1 MQAVIALPPAT
12 EAVYH
17 NGAPEGERN
26 TQLFRMALQFRDQG
40 LSQFDAE
47 SEAEIWGFK
56 NGLTQN
62 ECVAAVKSAYSKPAR
77 EAWRPKA
84 KYGYQNGAIVRED
97 LPVPPMPISVE
108 SGPVDKF
115 LTTCFDVGDQINI
128 CRSIKDGDRER
139 PQGYGEIKTRE
150 EWLELFK
157 ADGLKDWQGKA
168 VGVYV
173 SINANNGQGKK
184 TDDVVKWRHCLIE
197 FDESTLQEQWAIIKR
212 SGLPTSAIIKSGAR
226 SLHAWVKVDASSAKE
241 FEERVDFIYKHL
253 EHSKPDPANKDA
265 GRYSRLPGAMRT
277 ATGQQQ
283 ELVECGAPTLT
294 YMEWQERTIY
304 GDIPEPYKWDDL
316 LNFKETEDPTQL
328 LGKRWICRGGS
339 ALWVGS
345 SGLGKSVLCMQA
357 AITWAIAESFFG
369 INPHGEGLKSLI
381 IQAENDEGDVAESIQ
396 GVFKA
401 MNLTDKQKELV
412 MARVTIVRDCTSTGE
427 KFVDRVRRLVEKHK
441 PDLVWIDPLLAFIG
455 GDLSSQETA
464 SAFLR
469 NMLNP
474 LSLSAGFAW
483 MLIHHTPKPIRE
495 GNGYQGADKAYS
507 GFGSSELT
515 NWARSVLT
523 LAPSGEDAE
532 GKRIYRLE
540 VTKRGK
546 RSNLNSKGIIAQN
559 AVQPHVSLRHSDVG
573 LAWIQTD
580 EPEKKTAGRPEIV
593 VSFDDYRHVVAKG
606 ISAGDLQ
613 SYIRNKSKVG
623 HTKSRDLTAAWEQEG
638 LIKNAGTEKAKKYV
652 LNEDQK

>member
-1 MQAVIALPPAT
+1 MIAPLPPAI
-12 EAVYH
+12 EAIH
-17 NGAPEGERN
+17 RNGAAEGERN
-26 TQLFRMALQFRDQG
+26 TQLFKLACQWRDQG
-40 LSQFDAE
+40 LTEFDATTN
-47 SEAEIWGFK
+47 AEEWAFK
-56 NGLTQN
+56 VGLSQN
-62 ECVAAVKSAYSKPAR
+62 EAVGAVRSAFSKPAR
-77 EAWRPKA
+77 QAWKPKA
-84 KYGYQNGAIVRED
+84 KYGYYNGAIVRED

-139 PQGYGEIKTRE
+139 PDGAGETRSRE

-157 ADGLKDWQGKA
+157 GDGLKEWQGDA

-173 SINANNGQGKK
+173 SINANNGKGRSAEHITKY
-184 TDDVVKWRHCLIE
+184 RHCLIE

-212 SGLPTSAIIKSGAR
+212 SGLPVSSIIKSGSR
-226 SLHAWVKVDASSAKE
+226 SLHAFVEVRAANAKE
-241 FEERVDFIYKHL
+241 FSERVAFIYKHL
-253 EHSKPDPANKDA
+253 EHTKLDPANKDA
-265 GRYSRLPGAMRT
+265 GRLSRLPGAMRT
-277 ATGQQQ
+277 ATGLQQ

-294 YMEWQERTIY
+294 YMEWMERTIY

-369 INPHGEGLKSLI
+369 INPHGNGLKSLI

-401 MNLTDKQKELV
+401 MNLTEKQRALV
-412 MARVTIVRDCTSTGE
+412 MANVTIVRDCTSTGE
-427 KFVDRVRRLVEKHK
+427 KFVDRVRRLVEKYK
-441 PDLVWIDPLLAFIG
+441 PDLVWVDPLLAFIG

-474 LSLSAGFAW
+474 LSLSAGFSW
-483 MLIHHTPKPIRE
+483 MLIHHTPKPVKE

-523 LAPSGEDAE
+523 LAPCGEDAD

-546 RSNLNSKGIIAQN
+546 RSNLNSTGIIAQN
-559 AVQPHVSLRHSDVG
+559 AVQPHVNLSHSEVG
-573 LAWIQTD
+573 LAWIQAGEVVKKKPGPQAETVDFSKYKDYPCTRGALEEWVMKQGDGNSKSTAYRIVGKALESEAIKKQPNGTYVLEVKID
-580 EPEKKTAGRPEIV
+580 EP
-593 VSFDDYRHVVAKG
+593 F
-606 ISAGDLQ
+606 
-613 SYIRNKSKVG
+613 
-623 HTKSRDLTAAWEQEG
+623 
-638 LIKNAGTEKAKKYV
+638 
-652 LNEDQK
+652 

>member
-1 MQAVIALPPAT
+1 MIAPLPPAI
-12 EAVYH
+12 EAIH
-17 NGAPEGERN
+17 RNGAAEGERN
-26 TQLFRMALQFRDQG
+26 TQLFKLACQWRDQG
-40 LSQFDAE
+40 LTEFDATTN
-47 SEAEIWGFK
+47 AEEWAYK
-56 NGLTQN
+56 VGLSQN
-62 ECVAAVKSAYSKPAR
+62 EAVSAVRSAFSKPAR
-77 EAWRPKA
+77 ETWKPKA
-84 KYGYQNGAIVRED
+84 KYAYQNGAIVRED

-139 PQGYGEIKTRE
+139 PDGAGETRSRE

-157 ADGLKDWQGKA
+157 DDGLKQWQGDA

-173 SINANNGQGKK
+173 SINANNGKNRK
-184 TDDVVKWRHCLIE
+184 AESIVKYRHCLIE
-197 FDESTLQEQWAIIKR
+197 FDESTMAEQWAIIKR
-212 SGLPTSAIIKSGAR
+212 SGLPTSSIIKSGSR
-226 SLHAWVKVDASSAKE
+226 SLHAWVEIRAANAKE
-241 FEERVDFIYKHL
+241 FAERVDFIYKHL

-265 GRYSRLPGAMRT
+265 GRLSRLPGAMRT
-277 ATGQQQ
+277 ATGLQQ

-294 YMEWQERTIY
+294 YMEWMERTIY
-304 GDIPEPYKWDDL
+304 GDIPEPYKWEDL

-369 INPHGEGLKSLI
+369 INPHGNGLKSLI

-401 MNLTDKQKELV
+401 MNLTEKQKALV
-412 MARVTIVRDCTSTGE
+412 MANVTIVRDCTSTGE

-483 MLIHHTPKPIRE
+483 MLIHHTPKPVKE

-523 LAPSGEDAE
+523 LAPCGEDAD

-546 RSNLNSKGIIAQN
+546 RSNLNSTGIIAQN
-559 AVQPHVSLRHSDVG
+559 AVQPHVNLSHSEVG
-573 LAWIQTD
+573 LAWIQAGEVVKKKPGPQAETVDFSKYKDYPCTRGALEEWVMKQGDGNSKSTAYRIVGKALESEAIKKQPNGTYVLEVKID
-580 EPEKKTAGRPEIV
+580 EP
-593 VSFDDYRHVVAKG
+593 F
-606 ISAGDLQ
+606 
-613 SYIRNKSKVG
+613 
-623 HTKSRDLTAAWEQEG
+623 
-638 LIKNAGTEKAKKYV
+638 
-652 LNEDQK
+652 

>member
-1 MQAVIALPPAT
+1 MIALPPAT

-115 LTTCFDVGDQINI
+115 LTTCFDVGDCINI

-139 PQGYGEIKTRE
+139 PDGAGETRTRE

-157 ADGLKDWQGKA
+157 GEGLKEWQGDA

-173 SINANNGQGKK
+173 SINANNGKNRK
-184 TDDVVKWRHCLIE
+184 AESITKFRHCLIE

-212 SGLPTSAIIKSGAR
+212 SGLPTSSIIKSGAR
-226 SLHAWVKVDASSAKE
+226 SLHAWVDVRAANAKE
-241 FEERVDFIYKHL
+241 FAERVDFIYKHL
-253 EHSKPDPANKDA
+253 EHSKPDSANKDA
-265 GRYSRLPGAMRT
+265 GRLSRLPGAMRT

-294 YMEWQERTIY
+294 YMEWMERTIY

-369 INPHGEGLKSLI
+369 INPHGNGLKSLI

-401 MNLTDKQKELV
+401 MNLTEKQKALV
-412 MARVTIVRDCTSTGE
+412 MANVTIVRDCTSTGE

-455 GDLSSQETA
+455 GDLSNQETA

-483 MLIHHTPKPIRE
+483 MLIHHTPKPVRE

-523 LAPSGEDAE
+523 LAPCGDDAE

-559 AVQPHVSLRHSDVG
+559 AVQPHANLRHSDVG
-573 LAWIQTD
+573 LAWIAAD
-580 EPEKKTAGRPEIV
+580 EPERKTAGRPEIV
-593 VSFDDYRHVVAKG
+593 VNFEDYKNAISKG

-638 LIKNAGTEKAKKYV
+638 LIKNTGTEKAKKYV

>member
-1 MQAVIALPPAT
+1 MIAPLPPAI
-12 EAVYH
+12 EAIH
-17 NGAPEGERN
+17 RNGAAEGERN
-26 TQLFRMALQFRDQG
+26 TQLFKLACQWRDQG
-40 LSQFDAE
+40 LTEFDATTN
-47 SEAEIWGFK
+47 AEEWAFK
-56 NGLTQN
+56 VGLSQN
-62 ECVAAVKSAYSKPAR
+62 EAVSAVRSAFSKPAR

-139 PQGYGEIKTRE
+139 PDGAGETRSRE

-157 ADGLKDWQGKA
+157 ADGLKEWQGDA

-173 SINANNGQGKK
+173 SINANNGKNRK
-184 TDDVVKWRHCLIE
+184 AESIVKYRHCLIE
-197 FDESTLQEQWAIIKR
+197 FDESTMAEQWAIIKR
-212 SGLPTSAIIKSGAR
+212 SGLPTSPIIKSGAR
-226 SLHAWVKVDASSAKE
+226 SLHAWVEIRAANAKE
-241 FEERVDFIYKHL
+241 FAERVDFIYKHL

-265 GRYSRLPGAMRT
+265 GRLSRLPGAMRT
-277 ATGQQQ
+277 ATGLQQ

-294 YMEWQERTIY
+294 YMEWMERTIY

-369 INPHGEGLKSLI
+369 INPHGNGLKSLI

-401 MNLTDKQKELV
+401 MNLTEKQKALV
-412 MARVTIVRDCTSTGE
+412 MANVTIVRDCTSTGE

-483 MLIHHTPKPIRE
+483 MLIHHTPKPVRE

-523 LAPSGEDAE
+523 LAPCGDDAE

-559 AVQPHVSLRHSDVG
+559 AVQPHANLRHSDVG
-573 LAWIQTD
+573 LAWIAAD
-580 EPEKKTAGRPEIV
+580 EPERKTAGRPEIV
-593 VSFDDYRHVVAKG
+593 VNFNDYKHIVAKG

-613 SYIRNKSKVG
+613 SCIRNKSKVG
-623 HTKSRDLTAAWEQEG
+623 HTKSRDLTAAWESEG
-638 LIKNAGTEKAKKYV
+638 LIKNTGTEKAKKYV

>member
-1 MQAVIALPPAT
+1 MIALPPAT
-12 EAVYH
+12 EAIYH
-17 NGAPEGERN
+17 NGAPEGHRN
-26 TQLFRMALQFRDQG
+26 NELFKMALQFRDQG

-47 SEAEIWGFK
+47 TEAEIWGHKF
-56 NGLTQN
+56 GLTQK
-62 ECVAAVKSAYSKPAR
+62 EVVAVVKSAYSKPQR
-77 EAWRPKA
+77 EAWKPKA
-84 KYGYQNGAIVRED
+84 KYGYQNGAIIRQD

-128 CRSIKDGDRER
+128 CRSVKDGDRER

-157 ADGLKDWQGKA
+157 ADGLKKWQGSA

-184 TDDVVKWRHCLIE
+184 SDDVVKWRHCLIE

-226 SLHAWVKVDASSAKE
+226 SLHAWVKVDATSAKE

-253 EHSKPDPANKDA
+253 EHSKPDPANKDS

-277 ATGQQQ
+277 ATGLQQ

-294 YMEWQERTIY
+294 YMEWMERTIY

-316 LNFKETEDPTQL
+316 LNFKEIEDPTQL

-369 INPHGEGLKSLI
+369 INPHGNGLKSLI

-401 MNLTDKQKELV
+401 MNLTEKQKALV
-412 MARVTIVRDCTSTGE
+412 MANVTIVRDCTSTGE

-483 MLIHHTPKPIRE
+483 MLIHHTPKPVRE

-523 LAPSGEDAE
+523 LAPCGDDAE

-559 AVQPHVSLRHSDVG
+559 AVQPHANLRHSDVG
-573 LAWIQTD
+573 LAWIVAD
-580 EPEKKTAGRPEIV
+580 EPERKTAGRPEIV
-593 VSFDDYRHVVAKG
+593 VNFEDYKHIVAKG

-613 SYIRNKSKVG
+613 SCIRNKSKVG
-623 HTKSRDLTAAWEQEG
+623 HTKSRDLTAAWESEG
-638 LIKNAGTEKAKKYV
+638 LIKNTGTEKHKKYV
-652 LNEDQK
+652 LNEDEK

>member
-1 MQAVIALPPAT
+1 MIALPPAT
-12 EAVYH
+12 EAIYH
-17 NGAPEGERN
+17 NGAPEGHRN
-26 TQLFRMALQFRDQG
+26 NELFKMALQFRDQG

-47 SEAEIWGFK
+47 TEAEIWGHKF
-56 NGLTQN
+56 GLTQK
-62 ECVAAVKSAYSKPAR
+62 EVVAVVKSAYSKPQR
-77 EAWRPKA
+77 EAWKPKA
-84 KYGYQNGAIVRED
+84 KYAYQNGAIVRED
-97 LPVPPMPISVE
+97 LPVPQMPKSVE
-108 SGPVDKF
+108 TQPVEKF
-115 LTTCFDVGDQINI
+115 LAEAFELGESINI

-139 PQGYGEIKTRE
+139 PDGTGETRKRE
-150 EWLELFK
+150 EWLELYK
-157 ADGLKDWQGKA
+157 GDGLKEWQGSA

-173 SINANNGQGKK
+173 SINPNNGKGRKK
-184 TDDVVKWRHCLIE
+184 EHVTKWRHVLIE
-197 FDESTLQEQWAIIKR
+197 FDESTLDEQWKIIKK
-212 SGLPTSAIIKSGAR
+212 SGLPTTCIIKSGSR
-226 SLHAWVKVDASSAKE
+226 SLHAWVKIDADNEAE
-241 FEERVDFIYKHL
+241 FTERVDFIFKHL
-253 EHSKPDPANKDA
+253 EHSKVDSSTKDA
-265 GRYSRLPGAMRT
+265 GRLSRLPGAMRT
-277 ATGQQQ
+277 ATGNQQ
-283 ELVECGAPTLT
+283 ELVECGTPSISFLQ
-294 YMEWQERTIY
+294 WKERILF
-304 GDIPEPYKWDDL
+304 GDIPDPYKWDDL

-369 INPHGEGLKSLI
+369 INPHGNGLKSLI

-401 MNLTDKQKELV
+401 MSLTEKQKALV
-412 MARVTIVRDCTSTGE
+412 MANVTIVRDCTSTGE

-483 MLIHHTPKPIRE
+483 MLIHHTPKPVRE

-523 LAPSGEDAE
+523 LAPCGDDAD

-546 RSNLNSKGIIAQN
+546 RSNLNSTGIIAQN
-559 AVQPHVSLRHSDVG
+559 AVQPFVNLSHSDLG
-573 LAWIQTD
+573 LAWIQAGEVVKKKPGPQAETVDFSKYKDYPCTRGALEAWVMKQGDGNSKSTAYRIVDKALESEAIKKQANGTYVLEVKVD
-580 EPEKKTAGRPEIV
+580 EP
-593 VSFDDYRHVVAKG
+593 F
-606 ISAGDLQ
+606 
-613 SYIRNKSKVG
+613 
-623 HTKSRDLTAAWEQEG
+623 
-638 LIKNAGTEKAKKYV
+638 
-652 LNEDQK
+652 

>member
-1 MQAVIALPPAT
+1 MIVLPPAT

-77 EAWRPKA
+77 ELWRPKA

-97 LPVPPMPISVE
+97 LPVPPMPISLE

-115 LTTCFDVGDQINI
+115 LTTCFDVGDFINI
-128 CRSIKDGDRER
+128 TRSIKDGDRER
-139 PQGYGEIKTRE
+139 PDGAGETRSRE

-157 ADGLKDWQGKA
+157 GDGLKEWQGDA

-173 SINANNGQGKK
+173 SINANNGKNRK
-184 TDDVVKWRHCLIE
+184 AESITKFRHCLIE

-212 SGLPTSAIIKSGAR
+212 SGLPTSSIIKSGAR
-226 SLHAWVKVDASSAKE
+226 SLHAWVEIRAANSKE
-241 FEERVDFIYKHL
+241 FAERVDFIYKHL

-265 GRYSRLPGAMRT
+265 GRLSRLPGAMRT
-277 ATGQQQ
+277 ATGLQQ

-294 YMEWQERTIY
+294 YMEWQELTIY
-304 GDIPEPYKWDDL
+304 GDIPEPYSWEQL
-316 LNFKETEDPTQL
+316 VNFKEDADITQL

-345 SGLGKSVLCMQA
+345 SGLGKSVLCLQA
-357 AITWAIAESFFG
+357 AITWAAGRDLFG
-369 INPHGEGLKSLI
+369 ISPHGKPLKSLI
-381 IQAENDEGDVAESIQ
+381 VQAENDEGDVAEALQ
-396 GVFKA
+396 GILRA
-401 MNLTDKQKELV
+401 LDLTAEELERVKQNIV
-412 MARVTIVRDCTSTGE
+412 IVRDCTSTGE
-427 KFVDRVRRLVEKHK
+427 RFVDRMRRLGDKHK
-441 PDLVWIDPLLAFIG
+441 PDLAWVDPLLAFIG

-464 SAFLR
+464 GGFLR
-469 NMLNP
+469 NLLNP
-474 LSLSAGFAW
+474 LALSGGFAW
-483 MLIHHTPKPIRE
+483 MLMHHTPKPTRD
-495 GNGYQGADKAYS
+495 GSGYQGHDKAYS

-515 NWARSVLT
+515 NWARAVLMLSPCGQDEQGT
-523 LAPSGEDAE
+523 YTY
-532 GKRIYRLE
+532 KLE

-546 RSNLNSKGIIAQN
+546 RSGLRPGVTASDFIASKT
-559 AVQPHVSLRHSDVG
+559 QPLVHLKHADRG
-573 LAWIQTD
+573 MAWI
-580 EPEKKTAGRPEIV
+580 EVGAPEKSVGRKAMSINWGKLPEWAKY
-593 VSFDDYRHVVAKG
+593 SQVVAFVQQTTG
-606 ISAGDLQ
+606 LQ
-613 SYIRNKSKVG
+613 ERQAKARVKQA
-623 HTKSRDLTAAWEQEG
+623 KEDG
-638 LIKNAGTEKAKKYV
+638 LIEETEAGLFSKKV
-652 LNEDQK
+652 TNEPF

>member
-1 MQAVIALPPAT
+1 MIALPPAT
-12 EAVYH
+12 EAIYH
-17 NGAPEGERN
+17 NGAPEGHRN
-26 TQLFRMALQFRDQG
+26 NELFKMALQFRDQG

-47 SEAEIWGFK
+47 TEAEIWGHKF
-56 NGLTQN
+56 GLTQK
-62 ECVAAVKSAYSKPAR
+62 EVVAVVKSAYSKPQR
-77 EAWRPKA
+77 EAWKPKA
-84 KYGYQNGAIVRED
+84 KYGYQNGAIIRQD

-157 ADGLKDWQGKA
+157 ADGLKNWQGSA

-184 TDDVVKWRHCLIE
+184 SDDVVKWRHCLIE

-226 SLHAWVKVDASSAKE
+226 SLHAWVKVDATSAKE

-253 EHSKPDPANKDA
+253 EHSKPDPANKDS

-277 ATGQQQ
+277 ATGLQQ

-294 YMEWQERTIY
+294 YMEWMERTIY

-369 INPHGEGLKSLI
+369 INPHGNGLKSLI

-401 MNLTDKQKELV
+401 MNLTEKQKALV
-412 MARVTIVRDCTSTGE
+412 MANVTIVRDCTSTGE

-483 MLIHHTPKPIRE
+483 MLIHHTPKPVRE

-523 LAPSGEDAE
+523 LAPCGDDAD

-546 RSNLNSKGIIAQN
+546 RSNLNSTGIIAQN
-559 AVQPHVSLRHSDVG
+559 AVQPHANLRHSDVG
-573 LAWIQTD
+573 LAWIVAD
-580 EPEKKTAGRPEIV
+580 EPERKTAGRPEIV
-593 VSFDDYRHVVAKG
+593 VNFEDYKHIVAKG

-613 SYIRNKSKVG
+613 SCIRNKSKVG
-623 HTKSRDLTAAWEQEG
+623 HTKSRDLTAAWESEG
-638 LIKNAGTEKAKKYV
+638 LIKNTGTEKHKKYV
-652 LNEDQK
+652 LNDDQK

>member
-1 MQAVIALPPAT
+1 MIALPPAT
-12 EAVYH
+12 EAIYH
-17 NGAPEGERN
+17 NGAQEGERN

-77 EAWRPKA
+77 EAWKPKA

-115 LTTCFDVGDQINI
+115 LTTCFDVGDFINI
-128 CRSIKDGDRER
+128 TRSIKDGDRER
-139 PQGYGEIKTRE
+139 PDGAGETRTRE

-157 ADGLKDWQGKA
+157 GDGLKEWQGEA

-173 SINANNGQGKK
+173 SINANNGKNRK
-184 TDDVVKWRHCLIE
+184 AESITKFRHCLIE

-212 SGLPTSAIIKSGAR
+212 SGLPTSSIIKSGAR
-226 SLHAWVKVDASSAKE
+226 SLHAWVDIRAANAKE
-241 FEERVDFIYKHL
+241 FAERVDFIYKHL

-265 GRYSRLPGAMRT
+265 GRLSRLPGAMRT
-277 ATGQQQ
+277 ATGLQQ

-304 GDIPEPYKWDDL
+304 GDIPEPYKWEDL
-316 LNFKETEDPTQL
+316 VNFKEELDPTQL

-345 SGLGKSVLCMQA
+345 SGLGKSVLCLQA
-357 AITWAIAESFFG
+357 AITWACGRDLFG
-369 INPHGEGLKSLI
+369 ISPHGKPLKSLI
-381 IQAENDEGDVAESIQ
+381 VQAENDEGDVAEALQ
-396 GVFKA
+396 GILKA
-401 MNLTDKQKELV
+401 LDLTAEELEMV
-412 MARVTIVRDCTSTGE
+412 KANIVIVRDCTSTGE
-427 KFVDRVRRLVEKHK
+427 RFVDRMRRLVEKHK
-441 PDLVWIDPLLAFIG
+441 PHLAWVDPLLAFIG

-464 SAFLR
+464 GGFLR
-469 NMLNP
+469 NLLNP
-474 LSLSAGFAW
+474 LALSAGFAW
-483 MLIHHTPKPIRE
+483 MLMHHTPKPTRD
-495 GNGYQGADKAYS
+495 GSGYQGHDKAYS

-515 NWARSVLT
+515 NWARAVLMLSPCGQDEQGT
-523 LAPSGEDAE
+523 YTY
-532 GKRIYRLE
+532 KLE

-546 RSNLNSKGIIAQN
+546 RSGLRPGVTATDLIASKT
-559 AVQPHVSLRHSDVG
+559 QPSVHLRHADKGMAWFEVG
-573 LAWIQTD
+573 A
-580 EPEKKTAGRPEIV
+580 PEKSVGRRASTIDWAKLPEGAKYSQV
-593 VSFDDYRHVVAKG
+593 VTFVQQATGLQERQAK
-606 ISAGDLQ
+606 ARVKQAKED
-613 SYIRNKSKVG
+613 
-623 HTKSRDLTAAWEQEG
+623 G
-638 LIKNAGTEKAKKYV
+638 LIEETEAGLFSKKV
-652 LNEDQK
+652 TNEPF

>member
-1 MQAVIALPPAT
+1 MIALPPAT
-12 EAVYH
+12 EAIYH

-77 EAWRPKA
+77 EPWRPKA

-97 LPVPPMPISVE
+97 MPVPPMPISVE

-115 LTTCFDVGDQINI
+115 LTTCFDVGDFINI
-128 CRSIKDGDRER
+128 TRSIRDGDRER
-139 PQGYGEIKTRE
+139 PDGAGETRSRE

-157 ADGLKDWQGKA
+157 ADGLKEWQGDA

-173 SINANNGQGKK
+173 SINANNGNGRAAEHVTKY
-184 TDDVVKWRHCLIE
+184 RHCLIE
-197 FDESTLQEQWAIIKR
+197 FDESTLQEQWAIVKR
-212 SGLPTSAIIKSGAR
+212 SGLPTSAIIKSGSR
-226 SLHAWVKVDASSAKE
+226 SLHAFVDVRAANAKE
-241 FEERVDFIYKHL
+241 FAERVAFIYKHL
-253 EHSKPDPANKDA
+253 EHTKLDPANKDA
-265 GRYSRLPGAMRT
+265 GRLSRLPGAMRT

-294 YMEWQERTIY
+294 YIEWQERTIY
-304 GDIPEPYKWDDL
+304 GDIPEPYKWVDL
-316 LNFKETEDPTQL
+316 INFKEDADPTQL

-381 IQAENDEGDVAESIQ
+381 IQAENDEGDVAESVQ

-427 KFVDRVRRLVEKHK
+427 KFVDRVRRLVEKYK

-483 MLIHHTPKPIRE
+483 MLIHHTPKPVKE

-523 LAPSGEDAE
+523 LAPCGEDAD

-546 RSNLNSKGIIAQN
+546 RSNLNCKGIIAQN
-559 AVQPHVSLRHSDVG
+559 AVQPHANLRHSDVG
-573 LAWIQTD
+573 LAWIAAD
-580 EPEKKTAGRPEIV
+580 EPEPKTAGRPEIV
-593 VSFDDYRHVVAKG
+593 VNFDDYKHIVAKG

-613 SYIRNKSKVG
+613 SCIRNKSKVG
-623 HTKSRDLTAAWEQEG
+623 HTKSRDLTAAWELEG
-638 LIKNAGTEKAKKYV
+638 LIKNTGTEKAKKYV
-652 LNEDQK
+652 LNEEQK

>member
-1 MQAVIALPPAT
+1 MIAPLPPAI
-12 EAVYH
+12 EAIH
-17 NGAPEGERN
+17 SNGAAEGERN
-26 TQLFRMALQFRDQG
+26 TQLFKLACQWRDQG
-40 LSQFDAE
+40 LSEFDATTN
-47 SEAEIWGFK
+47 AEEWAYK
-56 NGLTQN
+56 VGLSQN
-62 ECVAAVKSAYSKPAR
+62 EAVGAVRSAFSKPAR

-84 KYGYQNGAIVRED
+84 KYAYQNGAIVRED

-115 LTTCFDVGDQINI
+115 LTTCFDVGDFINI
-128 CRSIKDGDRER
+128 TRSIKDGDRER
-139 PQGYGEIKTRE
+139 PDGAGETRSRE

-157 ADGLKDWQGKA
+157 ADGLKEWQGEA

-173 SINANNGQGKK
+173 SINANNGKNRK
-184 TDDVVKWRHCLIE
+184 AESIVKYRHCLIE
-197 FDESTLQEQWAIIKR
+197 FDESTMQEQWAIIKR

-226 SLHAWVKVDASSAKE
+226 SLHAWVEIRATNAKE
-241 FEERVDFIYKHL
+241 FAERVDFIYKHL

-265 GRYSRLPGAMRT
+265 GRLSRLPGAMRT
-277 ATGQQQ
+277 ATGLQQ

-304 GDIPEPYKWDDL
+304 GDIPEPYKWDNL

-369 INPHGEGLKSLI
+369 INPHGNGLKSLI

-396 GVFKA
+396 GVFKV
-401 MNLTDKQKELV
+401 MNLSEKQRALV
-412 MARVTIVRDCTSTGE
+412 MANVTIVRDCTSTGE
-427 KFVDRVRRLVEKHK
+427 KFVDRVRRLVEKYK

-483 MLIHHTPKPIRE
+483 MLIHHTPKPVKE

-523 LAPSGEDAE
+523 LAPSGEDAD

-559 AVQPHVSLRHSDVG
+559 AVQPHVNLRHGDVA
-573 LAWIQTD
+573 LAWIETD
-580 EPEKKTAGRPEIV
+580 EPERKTAGRPEIV
-593 VSFDDYRHVVAKG
+593 VNFDDYRHVVAKG